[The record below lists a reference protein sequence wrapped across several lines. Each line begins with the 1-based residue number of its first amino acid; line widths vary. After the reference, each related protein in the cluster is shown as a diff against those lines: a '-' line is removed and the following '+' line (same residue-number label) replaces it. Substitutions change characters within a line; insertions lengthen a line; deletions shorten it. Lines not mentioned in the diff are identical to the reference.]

1 MPTKFNMTKDVAG
14 YNGFG
19 LAPCSDSYA
28 AVLVTGVA
36 QTITTPSEYPSY
48 IAIFSYG
55 SGANIWVDC
64 VTTAVAPTGSVAA
77 TSACLNPAG
86 IKVTKGTAISVIN
99 PETDNRYI
107 SVRFFV
113 VPEFGN

>member
-19 LAPCSDSYA
+19 VQPCLDQQSGVLAA
-28 AVLVTGVA
+28 NVA
-36 QTITTPSEYPSY
+36 QSITVPSEYPAY
-48 IAIFSYG
+48 IAVLSYTP
-55 SGANIWVDC
+55 GANVWVDC
-64 VTTAVAPTGSVAA
+64 VTTAAAPTGAFAA
-77 TSACLNPAG
+77 TTACLNPTG
-86 IKVTKGTAISVIN
+86 LRVLKGTTMSFITADAAGSYV
-99 PETDNRYI
+99 